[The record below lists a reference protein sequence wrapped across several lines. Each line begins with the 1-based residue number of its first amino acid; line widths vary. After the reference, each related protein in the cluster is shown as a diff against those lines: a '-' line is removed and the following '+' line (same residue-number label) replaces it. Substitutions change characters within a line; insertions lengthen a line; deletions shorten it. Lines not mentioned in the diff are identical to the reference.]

1 MACKQMLEHIN
12 YILSRQDFG
21 RPRQLRGN
29 LKRGQNHEVTSSD
42 LEIVYNVVA
51 SCRQEPLSE
60 VIKKL
65 AKLPAQHPGS
75 RDFRGDVVAYIISDI
90 LCIREVNRQFSIYDT
105 RLKGLIKT
113 TEDLLHFLGWFIRM
127 FNVKFPKKKGQN
139 Q

>member
-1 MACKQMLEHIN
+1 MANKQMLEHIN
-12 YILSRQDFG
+12 YILNRQDFG
-21 RPRQLRGN
+21 RPRQVRGN
-29 LKRGQNHEVTSSD
+29 INRERNIKIKGSD

-90 LCIREVNRQFSIYDT
+90 LCIREINRQFMVNDT

-127 FNVKFPKKKGQN
+127 YNVKFPKEKGRN
-139 Q
+139 